1 MHKLQFLEG
10 SLLLGFLGAEPLKP
24 VNVKIAQLAEAL
36 ESVSA
41 EIRYMQTRDKRHR
54 SSKSVSHLAI
64 IFSLIT

>member
-10 SLLLGFLGAEPLKP
+10 SLLLHFLGAEHLKP

-36 ESVSA
+36 ESVAA
-41 EIRYMQTRDKRHR
+41 EIRYMQIRDKRHR